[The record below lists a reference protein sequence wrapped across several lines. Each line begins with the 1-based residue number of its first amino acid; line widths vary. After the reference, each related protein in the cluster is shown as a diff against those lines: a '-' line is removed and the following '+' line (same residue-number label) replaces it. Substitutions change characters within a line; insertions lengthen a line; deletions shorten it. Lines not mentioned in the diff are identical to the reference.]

1 VTICHRP
8 VLKAYHK
15 QNLHLLGEGTRK
27 YTLTDIDLT
36 PKPREAACIELSVPV
51 TNRSGGEQEMG
62 ARRGVVAKVRRVLRL
77 ISIMLPGTVPRL
89 TGLLALVVLRT
100 FVYES
105 INRIMGKLLRSVVCG
120 ATSDF
125 IRLNVVKLCLD
136 VGSACLDEGTEYVAR
151 QTAVAW
157 NENLTQH
164 FLAGWLERRHF
175 YSLQNFGG
183 VCGDAD
189 QRVTSE
195 LQEFASQC
203 SFMLGKVLAPTLDLL
218 WFSAR
223 VYASLG
229 IEGAAA
235 LAAYNGAVW
244 LILRLAMPSHGTMLA
259 KERALES
266 DYRFGHTR
274 LRQQA
279 ESIAFLNGGEREKAS
294 MDATFDRL
302 TTHGKV
308 YLERQ
313 AFYSAV
319 SSFISRD
326 NNNKYS
332 ISLPGLI
339 LSTWLQQ
346 RAAYTVS
353 STPLAASES
362 AYVDASI
369 SQVVQA
375 FTNFFSVADDL
386 GKLIGSANRAV
397 EMLESIDHIEATSM
411 ATSKEEELQP
421 GALQFDSVSLV
432 TPTGLTLVSDISF
445 VLAPNESL
453 IVTGPNSVGKTS
465 LFRVLA
471 GLWPCRTG
479 RISVGRGGGGKSST
493 LLVPQHCFCP
503 QGKLRDLVTYPDSF
517 TDDKRDTDIAAALEA
532 VGLKK
537 LCDREGLDTVKTWE
551 DVLSLG
557 EQQRIGIARLFFHKP
572 LRGVLDEC
580 TSAVA
585 SDTEKKLYACL
596 HDAGIPLVTMS
607 QRLALPEFHQH
618 ELALGMVVLLISPF
632 FHVLCS

>member
-1 VTICHRP
+1 
-8 VLKAYHK
+8 
-15 QNLHLLGEGTRK
+15 
-27 YTLTDIDLT
+27 
-36 PKPREAACIELSVPV
+36 
-51 TNRSGGEQEMG
+51 
-62 ARRGVVAKVRRVLRL
+62 
-77 ISIMLPGTVPRL
+77 
-89 TGLLALVVLRT
+89 
-100 FVYES
+100 
-105 INRIMGKLLRSVVCG
+105 
-120 ATSDF
+120 
-125 IRLNVVKLCLD
+125 
-136 VGSACLDEGTEYVAR
+136 
-151 QTAVAW
+151 
-157 NENLTQH
+157 
-164 FLAGWLERRHF
+164 
-175 YSLQNFGG
+175 
-183 VCGDAD
+183 
-189 QRVTSE
+189 
-195 LQEFASQC
+195 
-203 SFMLGKVLAPTLDLL
+203 
-218 WFSAR
+218 
-223 VYASLG
+223 
-229 IEGAAA
+229 
-235 LAAYNGAVW
+235 
-244 LILRLAMPSHGTMLA
+244 
-259 KERALES
+259 
-266 DYRFGHTR
+266 
-274 LRQQA
+274 
-279 ESIAFLNGGEREKAS
+279 
-294 MDATFDRL
+294 
-302 TTHGKV
+302 
-308 YLERQ
+308 
-313 AFYSAV
+313 
-319 SSFISRD
+319 
-326 NNNKYS
+326 
-332 ISLPGLI
+332 
-339 LSTWLQQ
+339 
-346 RAAYTVS
+346 
-353 STPLAASES
+353 
-362 AYVDASI
+362 
-369 SQVVQA
+369 
-375 FTNFFSVADDL
+375 
-386 GKLIGSANRAV
+386 
-397 EMLESIDHIEATSM
+397 M